1 MAFQADNDG
10 GRSQLGLSFKF
21 DCRHGDVTLWGQQ
34 QAVNALYHNHLCA
47 DALGLSQRGTAHSST
62 ACQAQCATRTSS
74 SRARVRIS
82 QRVMI

>member
-47 DALGLSQRGTAHSST
+47 DALGLSQRGTAHNSSVPGT
-62 ACQAQCATRTSS
+62 GQ
-74 SRARVRIS
+74 RARVRVV
-82 QRVMI
+82 RVSVFHNG